1 MKDFNLRKYISEN
14 PLLKENTSNSE
25 DFLGLLMEIAIENYC
40 QENNILKENLNENF
54 LKKLKSKF
62 SELPSKVKS
71 KIKDTIDDV
80 KSKTKDTKEFFK
92 DITSVP
98 KDLDPQKLL
107 RTIQILKTKKNLNEE
122 DLGEFTSI
130 EQIKSLK
137 PGDTFTWKGEKI
149 EDFTA
154 NDMPVYNDDAGKE
167 DGILKPNVIYVVS
180 TPDSFE
186 DGNGDLIRMP
196 GFIGSKEYFE

>member
-107 RTIQILKTKKNLNEE
+107 RTIQILKTK
-122 DLGEFTSI
+122 
-130 EQIKSLK
+130 
-137 PGDTFTWKGEKI
+137 
-149 EDFTA
+149 
-154 NDMPVYNDDAGKE
+154 
-167 DGILKPNVIYVVS
+167 
-180 TPDSFE
+180 
-186 DGNGDLIRMP
+186 
-196 GFIGSKEYFE
+196 